1 MCIQGEP
8 RVYNQHCILLAT
20 PDQSME
26 RTGIRSCRLADLD
39 RGGGAVELHL
49 WWTAGTA
56 ALCSQAG
63 SALPRALAQV
73 PHPVLGPRAD
83 RSHCAGEGMLAA
95 APGDCGCSSSQ
106 FIPLLLAANAGAPLA
121 VHEGPAAQGPDGV
134 EHRVC
139 HGFTGCGEG
148 EDGQVRTGTLGWL
161 RAGWEHPSPSPAL
174 SSMGFAIGSV
184 GCCLFSLGTALY
196 KS

>member
-1 MCIQGEP
+1 MFITSTASCLPLLISPWRELASGPAGWRTWTGAVGLLSCICGGQQA
-8 RVYNQHCILLAT
+8 RLL
-20 PDQSME
+20 
-26 RTGIRSCRLADLD
+26 CVHRLAL
-39 RGGGAVELHL
+39 
-49 WWTAGTA
+49 
-56 ALCSQAG
+56 LCPEPW
-63 SALPRALAQV
+63 PRSPIPCWAQGLTGV
-73 PHPVLGPRAD
+73 TVLGRG
-83 RSHCAGEGMLAA
+83 CWQQLLETG
-95 APGDCGCSSSQ
+95 GCSSSQ

-174 SSMGFAIGSV
+174 SSMGVCNWKRGLLSFLSGN
-184 GCCLFSLGTALY
+184 CTL
-196 KS
+196 